1 MSKEQSKAVSRKVVF
16 LIGLI
21 FASIF
26 WTAIG
31 IYLHNQSSAASVK
44 KYLPADAEE
53 VRESF
58 RHALIPGDNATLW
71 LRAKVSPE
79 DAQEFAKQV
88 IAEGRTID
96 LSSAWAT
103 QESTVTDALAR
114 AHGQPRWFDPPS
126 IANSDQTICLM
137 ADRDFRLLKYKAP
150 YLYYFRRF
158 RP

>member
-1 MSKEQSKAVSRKVVF
+1 MNKEQPRGVSRKAIIIS
-16 LIGLI
+16 LL
-21 FASIF
+21 FAPIF
-26 WTAIG
+26 WAAIA

-44 KYLPADAEE
+44 RYLPANAEE

-58 RHALIPGDNATLW
+58 RHALIPGSDATLW

-79 DAQEFAKQV
+79 GAQAFAKQV
-88 IAEGRTID
+88 LPEGRTID
-96 LSSAWAT
+96 RSADWA
-103 QESTVTDALAR
+103 QLNAATDTI
-114 AHGQPRWFDPPS
+114 AHAYGEPSWFDPPS

>member
-1 MSKEQSKAVSRKVVF
+1 MNKEQPRGVSQKAIIIS
-16 LIGLI
+16 LI
-21 FASIF
+21 FAPIF
-26 WTAIG
+26 WAAIA

-53 VRESF
+53 IRESF
-58 RHALIPGDNATLW
+58 RHALIPGSDANLW

-79 DAQEFAKQV
+79 DVQAFAKQV
-88 IAEGRTID
+88 LPEGKLID
-96 LSSAWAT
+96 RSPDWAQLNT
-103 QESTVTDALAR
+103 TMDALAH
-114 AHGQPRWFDPPS
+114 AHGQPNWFDPPS